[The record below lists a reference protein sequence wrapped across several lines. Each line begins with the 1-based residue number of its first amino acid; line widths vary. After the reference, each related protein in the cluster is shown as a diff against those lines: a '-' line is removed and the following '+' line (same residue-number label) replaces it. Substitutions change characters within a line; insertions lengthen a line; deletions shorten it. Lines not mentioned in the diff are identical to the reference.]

1 MLFGDIYTK
10 SETYQK
16 EGWFILEE
24 ENQVFGK
31 DAEAVDSNINL
42 ESEDFNF
49 YHQNKEEA
57 KKNIDSSSAD
67 LSDFIDSLIQDIP
80 DPSAEEVN
88 SGIEKI
94 LERTQPEE
102 AKNKISKNSKSK
114 KVTFR
119 VLFLAALLSI
129 LSVSCLFVVGS
140 NHDISIENGFV
151 TFAKDTIKIVFFGED
166 KEEYITVDAL
176 LNDLEAHGYKDILF
190 PQEFVNNYDVYKAS
204 VPEYSVDLTKQVT
217 FDIYNDTVRYL
228 FSIHSYNS
236 SQHIF
241 DYVGMENIETETING
256 IKIYLFDFGDNDS
269 AIEFVYKNWR
279 YRIQSQI
286 PYYKLLKLIET
297 INQGEK

>member
-1 MLFGDIYTK
+1 MDIFTK

-24 ENQVFGK
+24 ENQVLGK
-31 DAEAVDSNINL
+31 DAEAIDNNINL
-42 ESEDFNF
+42 ESEDFYF
-49 YHQNKEEA
+49 YNQNKEEA
-57 KKNIDSSSAD
+57 KKNIDSSSKD
-67 LSDFIDSLIQDIP
+67 LTDFIDSLIQDIP
-80 DPSAEEVN
+80 APSEEEIN
-88 SGIEKI
+88 AGIEKI
-94 LERTQPEE
+94 LKTTHPEE
-102 AKNKISKNSKSK
+102 QTKTVKTNKKK

-119 VLFLAALLSI
+119 ALFIAALLSI

-256 IKIYLFDFGDNDS
+256 IKMYLFDFGDNDS

-297 INQGEK
+297 INKGEK

>member
-94 LERTQPEE
+94 LERTHPEE
-102 AKNKISKNSKSK
+102 AKNKVSKRK
-114 KVTFR
+114 KLTFR
-119 VLFLAALLSI
+119 VLFIAALLSI
-129 LSVSCLFVVGS
+129 LSFSGLYVVGS
-140 NHDISIENGFV
+140 SHNISIENGFV
-151 TFAKDTIKIVFFGED
+151 SFAKDTIQVVFFGEGE
-166 KEEYITVDAL
+166 EEYITVDAL
-176 LNDLEAHGYKDILF
+176 LADLEAHGYDDILF
-190 PQEFVNNYDVYKAS
+190 PQEFVDKADEYKAS
-204 VPEYSVDLTKQVT
+204 VPEYSKDVIKQVVFDVYNETIRYT
-217 FDIYNDTVRYL
+217 FGVFEYNQNKKYFNYDNIKNTHSIIIDNAHVYL
-228 FSIHSYNS
+228 FEY
-236 SQHIF
+236 
-241 DYVGMENIETETING
+241 DTES
-256 IKIYLFDFGDNDS
+256 L
-269 AIEFVYKNWR
+269 AIEFTYDK
-279 YRIQSQI
+279 YHFYIHSLDAT
-286 PYYKLLKLIET
+286 YSDMEKLVKSLK
-297 INQGEK
+297 